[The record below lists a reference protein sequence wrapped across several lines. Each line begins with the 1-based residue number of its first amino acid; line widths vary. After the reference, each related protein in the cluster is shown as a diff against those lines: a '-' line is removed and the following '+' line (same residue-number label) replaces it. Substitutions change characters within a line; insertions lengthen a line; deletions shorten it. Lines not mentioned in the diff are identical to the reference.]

1 MFGSLG
7 IAGVSDSFSN
17 LLNSIFDKIVPF
29 GFDSGY
35 LILILFIGML
45 FHDFSTYVS
54 HRLSHIFFWELH
66 EFHHSATEMNIFNL
80 YRASV
85 LEVTLMA
92 LIVLPINLLPLSI
105 MNKALAE
112 GQWLVFITYLL
123 AYNLVGQFFSYLGHS
138 SVKIIFPKPISYLF
152 LSPSLHW
159 LHHSDNPDHYGKNF
173 GSIFT
178 IWDKAFGTYLDES
191 HLKDIKS
198 FGVKNSEYNK
208 HHPLYSFYI
217 LPVIKLI
224 KKYRN

>member
-105 MNKALAE
+105 MNKA
-112 GQWLVFITYLL
+112 
-123 AYNLVGQFFSYLGHS
+123 
-138 SVKIIFPKPISYLF
+138 
-152 LSPSLHW
+152 
-159 LHHSDNPDHYGKNF
+159 
-173 GSIFT
+173 
-178 IWDKAFGTYLDES
+178 
-191 HLKDIKS
+191 
-198 FGVKNSEYNK
+198 
-208 HHPLYSFYI
+208 
-217 LPVIKLI
+217 
-224 KKYRN
+224 